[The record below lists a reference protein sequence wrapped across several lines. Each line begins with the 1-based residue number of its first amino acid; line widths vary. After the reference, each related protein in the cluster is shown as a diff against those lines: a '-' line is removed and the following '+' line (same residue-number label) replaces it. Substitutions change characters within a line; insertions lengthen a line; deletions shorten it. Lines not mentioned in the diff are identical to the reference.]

1 MAADGGGRGGVD
13 HGEGAV
19 SAPALF
25 GVERSAK
32 GARWIGCAVD
42 DRLALALSQRHALP
56 EIVARVLAARGI
68 GLDDAPAFL
77 NPTLR
82 ALLPDPSVLRDMDRA
97 AERIARAVT
106 GGEGIAVFG
115 DYDVDGATSTALMVR
130 YLRAVGVEPQIHIP
144 DRIAEGYGPNAQALE
159 KLRAGGAGLVVTV
172 DCGTTAF
179 DALEGAAASGL
190 DVVVIDHHTAEPR
203 LPKVS
208 AVVNPNRLDQDPG
221 LGQLAACGVTF
232 LALVAL
238 NRVLR
243 QAGVFANRK
252 EPDLMALLDLVALG
266 TICDVVPL
274 TGLNRALVG
283 QGLKVMAQRRNT
295 GLAALAD
302 VARVTETV
310 DAYHAGYILGPRINA
325 GGRIGRADLGARLLA
340 TEDKAEAARIAV
352 LLDEHNVD
360 RKTVEAEVM
369 AAAIAQ
375 VEAPKTG
382 MADAGPVILVAGEG
396 WHPGVVGIV
405 AGRLRER
412 YGRPSCVVG
421 FEGGIGKASGR
432 SVPGVDL
439 GAAVIAARQA
449 GLLLSGGGH
458 RMAAGFSVRQE
469 RVAELRAYLT
479 EHIDGQ
485 VAAQPGEPM
494 VPLVEL
500 DGTLVVEAATVEL
513 AETLSRLGPYG
524 AGNAEPRFALPRVRV
539 VAASVVGSG
548 GHVACTLVGPDGG
561 RLRAIAFRC
570 ADQPV
575 GQALLR
581 RDALLHVAGTLR
593 LDRWNGNVR
602 VQLFIDDVA
611 PLWAEN
617 A

>member
-1 MAADGGGRGGVD
+1 LTA
-13 HGEGAV
+13 
-19 SAPALF
+19 ALF

-32 GARWIGCAVD
+32 GARWIGRAVD

-252 EPDLMALLDLVALG
+252 EPDLLAMLDLVALG

-340 TEDKAEAARIAV
+340 TEDKAEAARIAA

-449 GLLLSGGGH
+449 GLLLTGGGH

-469 RVAELRAYLT
+469 RIAELRAYLT
-479 EHIDGQ
+479 EHVDGQ

-593 LDRWNGNVR
+593 IDRWNGNAR

>member
-1 MAADGGGRGGVD
+1 MAADGGGRGGAGDV
-13 HGEGAV
+13 HKAGAV

-32 GARWIGCAVD
+32 GARWIGRAAD

-56 EIVARVLAARGI
+56 EIVARVLAARGV

-115 DYDVDGATSTALMVR
+115 DYDVDGATSTALMTR

-232 LALVAL
+232 LTLVAL
-238 NRVLR
+238 NRTLR
-243 QAGVFANRK
+243 KAGAFAGRA

-283 QGLKVMAQRRNT
+283 QGLKVLAQRRNT

-310 DAYHAGYILGPRINA
+310 DAYHVGYILGPRINA

-340 TEDKAEAARIAV
+340 TEDKAEAARIAA

-375 VEAPKTG
+375 VEA
-382 MADAGPVILVAGEG
+382 ADSGPVIVIAGEG

-421 FEGGIGKASGR
+421 VEGGIGKASGR

-458 RMAAGFSVRQE
+458 RMAAGFTVRQE
-469 RVAELRAYLT
+469 RVAELRAYLI

-513 AETLSRLGPYG
+513 AETLCRLGPYG
-524 AGNAEPRFALPRVRV
+524 AGNPEPRFALPRVRV

-575 GQALLR
+575 GHALLR

-602 VQLFIDDVA
+602 VQLFIEDVA
-611 PLWAEN
+611 PLWGTESA
-617 A
+617 

>member
-1 MAADGGGRGGVD
+1 MAADGGGRGGLD

-32 GARWIGCAVD
+32 GARWVGRAAD

-56 EIVARVLAARGI
+56 ELVARVLAARGI

-130 YLRAVGVEPQIHIP
+130 YLRGLGVEPQIHIP

-203 LPKVS
+203 LPKVT

-238 NRVLR
+238 NRTLR
-243 QAGVFANRK
+243 QAGAFAGRA

-340 TEDKAEAARIAV
+340 TEDKAEAARIAA

-375 VEAPKTG
+375 VEA
-382 MADAGPVILVAGEG
+382 AESGPVILIAGEG

-421 FEGGIGKASGR
+421 LEGGIGKASGR

-458 RMAAGFSVRQE
+458 RMAAGFTVRQE
-469 RVAELRAYLT
+469 RVADLRAFLV

-485 VAAQPGEPM
+485 VNEPM

-513 AETLSRLGPYG
+513 AETLCRLGPYG
-524 AGNAEPRFALPRVRV
+524 AGNPEPRFALPRVRV

-575 GQALLR
+575 GQVLLR

-593 LDRWNGNVR
+593 LDRWNGNTR

-611 PLWAEN
+611 PVWGAES

>member
-1 MAADGGGRGGVD
+1 MTA
-13 HGEGAV
+13 
-19 SAPALF
+19 ALF

-32 GARWIGCAVD
+32 GARWVGRAAD

-56 EIVARVLAARGI
+56 DIVARVLAGRGV
-68 GLDDAPAFL
+68 GLDDAPDFL

-97 AERIARAVT
+97 ADRVAQAVAAR
-106 GGEGIAVFG
+106 EGIAVFG
-115 DYDVDGATSTALMVR
+115 DYDVDGATSTALLVR
-130 YLRAVGVEPQIHIP
+130 VLRALGLDPQIHIP
-144 DRIAEGYGPNAQALE
+144 DRIAEGYGPNAEALE
-159 KLRAGGAGLVVTV
+159 KLRSGGARLVVTV

-179 DALEGAAASGL
+179 DALEGAVAGGL
-190 DVVVIDHHTAEPR
+190 DVVVLDHHTAEAR

-208 AVVNPNRLDQDPG
+208 AVVNPNRLDQSPG

-232 LALVAL
+232 LFAVAL
-238 NRVLR
+238 NRALR
-243 QAGVFANRK
+243 RAGFFSGRP

-283 QGLKVMAQRRNT
+283 QGLRVMRQRRNI

-302 VARVTETV
+302 VARVTEAV
-310 DAYHAGYILGPRINA
+310 DAYHAGYLLGPRINA

-340 TEDKAEAARIAV
+340 TDDRDEAARIAA
-352 LLDEHNVD
+352 LLDTHNVD

-375 VEAPKTG
+375 AEAAG
-382 MADAGPVILVAGEG
+382 AGPMILVAGEG

-412 YGRPSCVVG
+412 YGRPACVIG
-421 FEGGIGKASGR
+421 IEGGIGKASGR
-432 SVPGVDL
+432 SVPGIDL
-439 GAAVIAARQA
+439 GAAVIAARQD

-458 RMAAGFSVRQE
+458 RMAAGFTVRQD
-469 RVAELRAYLT
+469 RIDDLRSYLAT
-479 EHIDGQ
+479 HIDGQ
-485 VAAQPGEPM
+485 TDEPIAP
-494 VPLVEL
+494 VVEI
-500 DGTLVVEAATVEL
+500 DGTLVVEAATVDL
-513 AETLSRLGPYG
+513 AETLARLGPFG
-524 AGNAEPRFALPRVRV
+524 AGNPEPRFALPRARV
-539 VAASVVGSG
+539 VAPAVVGSG

-561 RLRAIAFRC
+561 RLRAIAFRA

-575 GQALLR
+575 GQALLQ
-581 RDALLHVAGTLR
+581 RDALMHVAGTLR
-593 LDRWNGNVR
+593 VDRWNGNTR
-602 VQLFIDDVA
+602 VQLFVEDVA
-611 PLWAEN
+611 PVWAER

>member
-1 MAADGGGRGGVD
+1 MTGAAVAAPS
-13 HGEGAV
+13 EFP
-19 SAPALF
+19 APALF
-25 GVERSAK
+25 GVESSAK
-32 GARWIGCAVD
+32 GARWIGRAAD
-42 DRLALALSQRHALP
+42 DRLALALAQRHALP

-68 GLDDAPAFL
+68 GLDDAKDFL

-97 AERIARAVT
+97 ADRIARAVT
-106 GGEGIAVFG
+106 SGEGIAIFG
-115 DYDVDGATSTALMVR
+115 DYDVDGATSTALLTR

-179 DALEGAAASGL
+179 EALEGAMGSGL
-190 DVVVIDHHTAEPR
+190 DIVVIDHHTAEPR
-203 LPKVS
+203 LPKVA

-221 LGQLAACGVTF
+221 LGQLAACGVVF

-243 QAGVFANRK
+243 RAGLFANRP

-283 QGLKVMAQRRNT
+283 QGLKVMAQRRNI

-310 DAYHAGYILGPRINA
+310 DAYHAGYLLGPRINA

-340 TEDKAEAARIAV
+340 TEDREEATRIAA

-360 RKTVEAEVM
+360 RKTVEADVM
-369 AAAIAQ
+369 AKAIAQ
-375 VEAPKTG
+375 AEAAG
-382 MADAGPVILVAGEG
+382 AGPMILVAGEG

-412 YGRPSCVVG
+412 YGRPACVVG

-458 RMAAGFSVRQE
+458 RMAAGFTVRQDLI
-469 RVAELRAYLT
+469 AELHDFLSS
-479 EHIDGQ
+479 HIHGQ
-485 VAAQPGEPM
+485 SDAPM
-494 VPLVEL
+494 VPVVEL
-500 DGTLVVEAATVEL
+500 DGTLVVEAATVAL
-513 AETLSRLGPYG
+513 AETLAKLGPYG
-524 AGNAEPRFALPRVRV
+524 AGNPEPRFALPRVRV

-548 GHVACTLVGPDGG
+548 GHVACTLVGPDNG

-581 RDALLHVAGTLR
+581 RDALVHVAGTLR
-593 LDRWNGNVR
+593 LDRWNGNLR
-602 VQLFIDDVA
+602 VQLFIEDVA
-611 PLWAEN
+611 PVWAES

>member
-1 MAADGGGRGGVD
+1 MTG
-13 HGEGAV
+13 
-19 SAPALF
+19 PALF

-32 GARWIGCAVD
+32 GARWIGRAAD

-56 EIVARVLAARGI
+56 EIVARVLAARGVS
-68 GLDDAPAFL
+68 LDDAPAFL

-97 AERIARAVT
+97 AARIARAVT
-106 GGEGIAVFG
+106 AGEGIAVFG

-130 YLRAVGVEPQIHIP
+130 YLRALGIEPQIHIP

-203 LPKVS
+203 LPKVA

-243 QAGVFANRK
+243 QAGIFANRK
-252 EPDLMALLDLVALG
+252 EPDLLALLDLVALG

-340 TEDKAEAARIAV
+340 TEDKAEAARIAA

-375 VEAPKTG
+375 VEASE
-382 MADAGPVILVAGEG
+382 AGPVILVAGEG

-458 RMAAGFSVRQE
+458 RMAAGFTVRQE
-469 RVAELRAYLT
+469 RLAELRTYLA

-485 VAAQPGEPM
+485 VDEPM

-513 AETLSRLGPYG
+513 AETLCCLGPFG
-524 AGNAEPRFALPRVRV
+524 AGNPEPRFALPRVRV

-593 LDRWNGNVR
+593 LDRWNGNTR

>member
-1 MAADGGGRGGVD
+1 MTG
-13 HGEGAV
+13 
-19 SAPALF
+19 PALF

-32 GARWIGCAVD
+32 GARWIGRAAD

-56 EIVARVLAARGI
+56 EIVARVLAARGV

-97 AERIARAVT
+97 AARIARAVT
-106 GGEGIAVFG
+106 AGEGIAVFG
-115 DYDVDGATSTALMVR
+115 DYDVDGATSTALLVR
-130 YLRAVGVEPQIHIP
+130 YLRALGIEPQIHIP

-179 DALEGAAASGL
+179 DALEGAAGL

-203 LPKVS
+203 LPKVA

-238 NRVLR
+238 NRALR
-243 QAGVFANRK
+243 QAGVFANRT
-252 EPDLMALLDLVALG
+252 EPDLLALLDLVALG

-340 TEDKAEAARIAV
+340 TEDRAEAARIAA

-375 VEAPKTG
+375 VEA
-382 MADAGPVILVAGEG
+382 AEAGPVILVAGEG

-449 GLLLSGGGH
+449 
-458 RMAAGFSVRQE
+458 
-469 RVAELRAYLT
+469 
-479 EHIDGQ
+479 
-485 VAAQPGEPM
+485 
-494 VPLVEL
+494 
-500 DGTLVVEAATVEL
+500 
-513 AETLSRLGPYG
+513 
-524 AGNAEPRFALPRVRV
+524 
-539 VAASVVGSG
+539 
-548 GHVACTLVGPDGG
+548 
-561 RLRAIAFRC
+561 
-570 ADQPV
+570 
-575 GQALLR
+575 
-581 RDALLHVAGTLR
+581 
-593 LDRWNGNVR
+593 
-602 VQLFIDDVA
+602 
-611 PLWAEN
+611 
-617 A
+617 

>member
-1 MAADGGGRGGVD
+1 MTGAAVAAPSP
-13 HGEGAV
+13 EF
-19 SAPALF
+19 PALF
-25 GVERSAK
+25 GVESSAK
-32 GARWIGCAVD
+32 GARWIGRAAD
-42 DRLALALSQRHALP
+42 DRLALALAQRHALP

-68 GLDDAPAFL
+68 GLDDAKDFL

-97 AERIARAVT
+97 ADRIARAVT
-106 GGEGIAVFG
+106 AGEGIAIFG
-115 DYDVDGATSTALMVR
+115 DYDVDGATSTALLTR

-179 DALEGAAASGL
+179 EALEGAMGSGL

-203 LPKVS
+203 LPKVA

-221 LGQLAACGVTF
+221 LGQLAACGVVF

-243 QAGVFANRK
+243 RAGLFANRP

-283 QGLKVMAQRRNT
+283 QGLKVMAQRRNI

-310 DAYHAGYILGPRINA
+310 DAYHAGYLLGPRINA

-340 TEDKAEAARIAV
+340 TEDREEATRIAA

-360 RKTVEAEVM
+360 RKTVEADVM
-369 AAAIAQ
+369 AKAIAQ
-375 VEAPKTG
+375 AEA
-382 MADAGPVILVAGEG
+382 AAAGPVILVSGEG

-412 YGRPSCVVG
+412 YGRPACVVG

-458 RMAAGFSVRQE
+458 RMAAGFTVRQDLI
-469 RVAELRAYLT
+469 ADLHTFLSS
-479 EHIDGQ
+479 HIDGQ
-485 VAAQPGEPM
+485 GDAPM
-494 VPLVEL
+494 VPVVEL
-500 DGTLVVEAATVEL
+500 DGTLVVEAATVAL
-513 AETLSRLGPYG
+513 AETLAKLGPYG
-524 AGNAEPRFALPRVRV
+524 AGNPEPRFALPRVRV

-548 GHVACTLVGPDGG
+548 GHVACTLVGPDSG

-581 RDALLHVAGTLR
+581 RDALVHVAGTLR
-593 LDRWNGNVR
+593 LDRWNGNLR
-602 VQLFIDDVA
+602 VQLFIEDVA
-611 PLWAEN
+611 PVWAES

>member
-1 MAADGGGRGGVD
+1 MTG
-13 HGEGAV
+13 
-19 SAPALF
+19 PALF

-32 GARWIGCAVD
+32 GARWIARAAD

-56 EIVARVLAARGI
+56 EIVARVLAARGV

-106 GGEGIAVFG
+106 AGEGIAVFG

-130 YLRAVGVEPQIHIP
+130 YLRALGIEPQIHIP

-179 DALEGAAASGL
+179 DALEGAAGL

-203 LPKVS
+203 LPKVA

-238 NRVLR
+238 NRALR
-243 QAGVFANRK
+243 QAGAFASRK
-252 EPDLMALLDLVALG
+252 EPDLLALLDLVALG

-340 TEDKAEAARIAV
+340 TEDKAEAARIAA

-375 VEAPKTG
+375 VEA
-382 MADAGPVILVAGEG
+382 AEAGPVILVAGEG

-458 RMAAGFSVRQE
+458 RMAAGFTVRQE
-469 RVAELRAYLT
+469 RLAELRTYLA

-485 VAAQPGEPM
+485 VDEPM

-513 AETLSRLGPYG
+513 AETLGRLGPFG
-524 AGNAEPRFALPRVRV
+524 AGNPEPRFALPRVRV
-539 VAASVVGSG
+539 VAPSVVGSG

-593 LDRWNGNVR
+593 IDRWNGNTR

>member
-1 MAADGGGRGGVD
+1 MADGGGGRGGVN

-32 GARWIGCAVD
+32 GARWIGRAAD

-56 EIVARVLAARGI
+56 ELVARVLAARGI

-106 GGEGIAVFG
+106 AGEGIAVFG
-115 DYDVDGATSTALMVR
+115 DYDVDGATSTALMTR
-130 YLRAVGVEPQIHIP
+130 YLRAVGIEPQIHIP

-179 DALEGAAASGL
+179 DALEGAAGV
-190 DVVVIDHHTAEPR
+190 DIVVLDHHTAEPR
-203 LPKVS
+203 LPKVA

-238 NRVLR
+238 NRTLR
-243 QAGVFANRK
+243 KAGLFANRP

-283 QGLKVMAQRRNT
+283 QGLKVMAQRCNT

-340 TEDKAEAARIAV
+340 TEDKAEAARIAA

-375 VEAPKTG
+375 VEAS
-382 MADAGPVILVAGEG
+382 DAGPVILVAGEG

-458 RMAAGFSVRQE
+458 RMAAGFTVRQE
-469 RVAELRAYLT
+469 QVAELRAYLT

-500 DGTLVVEAATVEL
+500 DGTLMVEAATVEL
-513 AETLSRLGPYG
+513 AETLCRLGPYG
-524 AGNAEPRFALPRVRV
+524 AGNPEPRFALPRVRV
-539 VAASVVGSG
+539 VAASVVGG

-611 PLWAEN
+611 PVWGSESA
-617 A
+617 

>member
-1 MAADGGGRGGVD
+1 MTV
-13 HGEGAV
+13 
-19 SAPALF
+19 ALF

-32 GARWIGCAVD
+32 GARWVGCAVD

-77 NPTLR
+77 APTLR

-130 YLRAVGVEPQIHIP
+130 YLRALGIEPQIHIP

-179 DALEGAAASGL
+179 DALEGAAGL

-252 EPDLMALLDLVALG
+252 EPDLLAMLDLVALG

-340 TEDKAEAARIAV
+340 TEDKAEAARIAA

-369 AAAIAQ
+369 TAAIAQ
-375 VEAPKTG
+375 VEA
-382 MADAGPVILVAGEG
+382 AEAGPVILVAGEG

-469 RVAELRAYLT
+469 RLAELRAYLV

-513 AETLSRLGPYG
+513 AETLAKLGPYG
-524 AGNAEPRFALPRVRV
+524 AGNPEPRFALPRVRV

-593 LDRWNGNVR
+593 IDRWNGNVR

>member
-1 MAADGGGRGGVD
+1 MAADGGRRRGVD

-32 GARWIGCAVD
+32 GARWVGRAVD

-243 QAGVFANRK
+243 QAGVFAGRA

-340 TEDKAEAARIAV
+340 TEDKAEAARIAA

-369 AAAIAQ
+369 AAATAQ
-375 VEAPKTG
+375 VEAT
-382 MADAGPVILVAGEG
+382 DSGPVILVAGEG

-593 LDRWNGNVR
+593 LDRWNGTIR

>member
-1 MAADGGGRGGVD
+1 MTA
-13 HGEGAV
+13 
-19 SAPALF
+19 ALF

-32 GARWIGCAVD
+32 GARWVGRAAD

-56 EIVARVLAARGI
+56 DIVARVLAGRGV
-68 GLDDAPAFL
+68 GLDDAPDFL

-97 AERIARAVT
+97 ADRVAQAVAAR
-106 GGEGIAVFG
+106 EGIAVFG
-115 DYDVDGATSTALMVR
+115 DYDVDGATSTALLVR
-130 YLRAVGVEPQIHIP
+130 VLRALGLDPQIHIP
-144 DRIAEGYGPNAQALE
+144 DRIAEGYGPNAEALE
-159 KLRAGGAGLVVTV
+159 KLRSGGARLVVTV

-179 DALEGAAASGL
+179 DALEGAVAGGL
-190 DVVVIDHHTAEPR
+190 DVVVLDHHTAEAR

-208 AVVNPNRLDQDPG
+208 AVVNPNRLDQGPG

-232 LALVAL
+232 LFAVAL
-238 NRVLR
+238 NRALR
-243 QAGVFANRK
+243 RAGFFSGRP

-283 QGLKVMAQRRNT
+283 QGLRVMRQRRNI

-302 VARVTETV
+302 VARVTEAV
-310 DAYHAGYILGPRINA
+310 DAYHAGYLLGPRINA

-340 TEDKAEAARIAV
+340 TDDRDEAARIAA
-352 LLDEHNVD
+352 LLDTHNVD

-375 VEAPKTG
+375 AEAAG
-382 MADAGPVILVAGEG
+382 AGPMILVAGEG

-412 YGRPSCVVG
+412 YGRPACVIG
-421 FEGGIGKASGR
+421 IEGGIGKASGR
-432 SVPGVDL
+432 SVPGIDL
-439 GAAVIAARQA
+439 GAAVIAARQD

-458 RMAAGFSVRQE
+458 RMAAGFTVRQD
-469 RVAELRAYLT
+469 RIDDLRSYLAT
-479 EHIDGQ
+479 HIDGQ
-485 VAAQPGEPM
+485 TDEPVAP
-494 VPLVEL
+494 VVEI
-500 DGTLVVEAATVEL
+500 DGTLVVEAATVDL
-513 AETLSRLGPYG
+513 AETLARLGPFG
-524 AGNAEPRFALPRVRV
+524 AGNPEPRFALPRARV
-539 VAASVVGSG
+539 VAPAVVGSG

-561 RLRAIAFRC
+561 RLRAIAFRA

-575 GQALLR
+575 GQALLQ
-581 RDALLHVAGTLR
+581 RDALMHVAGTLR
-593 LDRWNGNVR
+593 VDRWNGNMR
-602 VQLFIDDVA
+602 VQLFVEDVA
-611 PLWAEN
+611 PVWAER

>member
-1 MAADGGGRGGVD
+1 MTGAAVAAPSP
-13 HGEGAV
+13 EFP
-19 SAPALF
+19 APALF
-25 GVERSAK
+25 GVESSAK
-32 GARWIGCAVD
+32 GARWIGRAAD
-42 DRLALALSQRHALP
+42 DRLALALAQRHALP

-68 GLDDAPAFL
+68 GLDDAKDFL

-82 ALLPDPSVLRDMDRA
+82 ALLPDPLVLRDMDRA
-97 AERIARAVT
+97 ADRIARAVT
-106 GGEGIAVFG
+106 SGEGIAIFG
-115 DYDVDGATSTALMVR
+115 DYDVDGATSTALLTR

-179 DALEGAAASGL
+179 EALEGAMGSGL

-203 LPKVS
+203 LPRVA

-221 LGQLAACGVTF
+221 LGQLAACGVVF

-243 QAGVFANRK
+243 RAGLFANRA

-283 QGLKVMAQRRNT
+283 QGLKVMAQRRNI

-310 DAYHAGYILGPRINA
+310 DAYHAGYLLGPRINA

-340 TEDKAEAARIAV
+340 TEDREEATRIAA

-360 RKTVEAEVM
+360 RKTVEADVM
-369 AAAIAQ
+369 ARAIAQ
-375 VEAPKTG
+375 AEAAG
-382 MADAGPVILVAGEG
+382 AGPMILVAGEG

-412 YGRPSCVVG
+412 YGRPACVVG

-458 RMAAGFSVRQE
+458 RMAAGFTVRQDLI
-469 RVAELRAYLT
+469 AELHDFLSS
-479 EHIDGQ
+479 HIHGQ
-485 VAAQPGEPM
+485 SNAPM
-494 VPLVEL
+494 VPVVEL
-500 DGTLVVEAATVEL
+500 DGTLVVEAATVGL
-513 AETLSRLGPYG
+513 AETLAKLGPYG
-524 AGNAEPRFALPRVRV
+524 AGNPEPRFALPRVRV

-548 GHVACTLVGPDGG
+548 GHVACTLVGPDNG

-570 ADQPV
+570 ADQPL

-581 RDALLHVAGTLR
+581 RDALVHVAGTLR
-593 LDRWNGNVR
+593 LDRWNGNLR
-602 VQLFIDDVA
+602 VQLFIEDVA
-611 PLWAEN
+611 PVWAES

>member
-1 MAADGGGRGGVD
+1 MTA
-13 HGEGAV
+13 
-19 SAPALF
+19 ALF

-32 GARWIGCAVD
+32 GARWIGRAAD

-56 EIVARVLAARGI
+56 EIVARVLAARGV

-97 AERIARAVT
+97 AARIARAVT
-106 GGEGIAVFG
+106 AGEGIAVFG

-130 YLRAVGVEPQIHIP
+130 YLRALGIEPQIHIP

-179 DALEGAAASGL
+179 DALEGAAGL

-203 LPKVS
+203 LPKVA

-238 NRVLR
+238 NRALR
-243 QAGVFANRK
+243 KLGVFANRT
-252 EPDLMALLDLVALG
+252 EPDLLALLDLVALG

-340 TEDKAEAARIAV
+340 TEDKAEAARIAA

-369 AAAIAQ
+369 AAAIGQ
-375 VEAPKTG
+375 VEA
-382 MADAGPVILVAGEG
+382 AEAGPVILVAGEG

-458 RMAAGFSVRQE
+458 RMAAGFTVRQE
-469 RVAELRAYLT
+469 RLAELRTYLA

-485 VAAQPGEPM
+485 VDEPM

-513 AETLSRLGPYG
+513 AETLSCLGPFG
-524 AGNAEPRFALPRVRV
+524 AGNPEPRFALPRVRV

-593 LDRWNGNVR
+593 IDRWNGNTR

>member
-1 MAADGGGRGGVD
+1 MTA
-13 HGEGAV
+13 
-19 SAPALF
+19 ALF

-32 GARWIGCAVD
+32 GARWIGRAVD

-252 EPDLMALLDLVALG
+252 EPDLLAMLDLVALG

-340 TEDKAEAARIAV
+340 TEDKAEAARIAA

-449 GLLLSGGGH
+449 GLLLTGGGH

-469 RVAELRAYLT
+469 RIAELRAYLT
-479 EHIDGQ
+479 EHVDGQ

-593 LDRWNGNVR
+593 IDRWNGNAR

>member
-1 MAADGGGRGGVD
+1 MTG
-13 HGEGAV
+13 
-19 SAPALF
+19 PALF

-32 GARWIGCAVD
+32 GARWIGRAAD

-56 EIVARVLAARGI
+56 EIVARVLAARGVS
-68 GLDDAPAFL
+68 LDDAPAFL

-106 GGEGIAVFG
+106 AGEGIAVFG

-130 YLRAVGVEPQIHIP
+130 YLRALGIEPQIHIP

-179 DALEGAAASGL
+179 DALEGAAGL

-203 LPKVS
+203 LPKVA

-238 NRVLR
+238 NRALR
-243 QAGVFANRK
+243 QAGMFANRK
-252 EPDLMALLDLVALG
+252 EPDLLALLDLVALG

-340 TEDKAEAARIAV
+340 TEDKAEAARIAA

-369 AAAIAQ
+369 AAATAL
-375 VEAPKTG
+375 VEASE
-382 MADAGPVILVAGEG
+382 AGPVILVAGEG

-458 RMAAGFSVRQE
+458 RMAAGFTVRQE
-469 RVAELRAYLT
+469 RLAELRTYLA

-485 VAAQPGEPM
+485 VDEPM

-513 AETLSRLGPYG
+513 AETLCRLGPFG
-524 AGNAEPRFALPRVRV
+524 AGNPEPRFALPRVRV

-593 LDRWNGNVR
+593 IDRWNGNTR

>member
-1 MAADGGGRGGVD
+1 MADGGGRGGVD
-13 HGEGAV
+13 HGDGALTG
-19 SAPALF
+19 PALF

-32 GARWIGCAVD
+32 GARWIGRAAD
-42 DRLALALSQRHALP
+42 DRLALALGQRHALP
-56 EIVARVLAARGI
+56 ELVARVLAARGV

-97 AERIARAVT
+97 AERVARAVT
-106 GGEGIAVFG
+106 AGEGIAVFG

-130 YLRAVGVEPQIHIP
+130 YLRALGIEPQIHIP

-203 LPKVS
+203 LPKVT

-238 NRVLR
+238 NRTLR
-243 QAGVFANRK
+243 KAGAFAGRP
-252 EPDLMALLDLVALG
+252 EPDLLALLDLVALG

-283 QGLKVMAQRRNT
+283 QGLRVLAQRRNI

-340 TEDKAEAARIAV
+340 TDDRAEAARIAA

-375 VEAPKTG
+375 VEA
-382 MADAGPVILVAGEG
+382 AESGPVILVAGEG

-458 RMAAGFSVRQE
+458 RMAAGFTVRQE
-469 RVAELRAYLT
+469 RLAELRRYLA

-485 VAAQPGEPM
+485 VDEPM
-494 VPLVEL
+494 VPLVEI

-513 AETLSRLGPYG
+513 AETLCRLGPFG
-524 AGNAEPRFALPRVRV
+524 AGNPEPRFALPRVRV

-575 GQALLR
+575 GRALLR

>member
-1 MAADGGGRGGVD
+1 MAADGGGRGGIGD
-13 HGEGAV
+13 DRKAEAV

-25 GVERSAK
+25 GVECSAK
-32 GARWIGCAVD
+32 GARWIGRAAD

-56 EIVARVLAARGI
+56 ELVARVLAARGV

-82 ALLPDPSVLRDMDRA
+82 ALLPDPSVLRDMERA
-97 AERIARAVT
+97 AERIARAVA

-115 DYDVDGATSTALMVR
+115 DYDVDGATSTALLVR
-130 YLRAVGVEPQIHIP
+130 YLRALGVEPQIHIP

-179 DALEGAAASGL
+179 DALEGADGL
-190 DVVVIDHHTAEPR
+190 DIVVLDHHTAEPR
-203 LPKVS
+203 LPKVA

-238 NRVLR
+238 NRTLR
-243 QAGVFANRK
+243 KAGFFAGRA
-252 EPDLMALLDLVALG
+252 EPDLLALLDLVALG

-283 QGLKVMAQRRNT
+283 QGLKVMAQRRNI

-340 TEDKAEAARIAV
+340 TDDRAEAARIAA

-375 VEAPKTG
+375 VEASES
-382 MADAGPVILVAGEG
+382 GPMILVAGEG

-421 FEGGIGKASGR
+421 IEGGVGKASGR

-458 RMAAGFSVRQE
+458 RMAAGFTVRQE
-469 RVAELRAYLT
+469 RLAELRSFLA
-479 EHIDGQ
+479 EHVDGQ
-485 VAAQPGEPM
+485 TDEPM
-494 VPLVEL
+494 VPVIEL

-513 AETLSRLGPYG
+513 AETLCRLGPYG
-524 AGNAEPRFALPRVRV
+524 AGNPEPRFALPRVRV
-539 VAASVVGSG
+539 VAPSVVGG

-575 GQALLR
+575 GRALLR
-581 RDALLHVAGTLR
+581 RDALMHVAGTLR
-593 LDRWNGNVR
+593 LDRWNGNTR

-611 PLWAEN
+611 PLWAES

>member
-1 MAADGGGRGGVD
+1 MRGLCHEDG
-13 HGEGAV
+13 ALT
-19 SAPALF
+19 AALF

-32 GARWIGCAVD
+32 GARWIGRAAD

-56 EIVARVLAARGI
+56 ELVARVLAARGI
-68 GLDDAPAFL
+68 GLDDASAFL

-106 GGEGIAVFG
+106 AGEGIAVFG
-115 DYDVDGATSTALMVR
+115 DYDVDGATSTALMTR

-179 DALEGAAASGL
+179 DALEGAAGV
-190 DVVVIDHHTAEPR
+190 DIVVLDHHTAEPR
-203 LPKVS
+203 LPKVA

-238 NRVLR
+238 NRTLR
-243 QAGVFANRK
+243 KVGLFANRP

-302 VARVTETV
+302 VARVAETV

-340 TEDKAEAARIAV
+340 TEDKAEAARIAA

-375 VEAPKTG
+375 VEAS
-382 MADAGPVILVAGEG
+382 DAGPVILVAGEG

-458 RMAAGFSVRQE
+458 RMAAGFTVRQE

-479 EHIDGQ
+479 DHIDGQ

-513 AETLSRLGPYG
+513 AETLCRLGPYG
-524 AGNAEPRFALPRVRV
+524 AGNPEPRFALPRVRV
-539 VAASVVGSG
+539 VAASVVGG

-611 PLWAEN
+611 PVWGAES

>member
-1 MAADGGGRGGVD
+1 MADGGGGRGGLD

-32 GARWIGCAVD
+32 GARWIGRAAD

-56 EIVARVLAARGI
+56 ELVARVLAARGV
-68 GLDDAPAFL
+68 GLEDAPAFL
-77 NPTLR
+77 APTLR

-115 DYDVDGATSTALMVR
+115 DYDVDGATSTALLVR
-130 YLRAVGVEPQIHIP
+130 YLRALGVEPQIHIP

-190 DVVVIDHHTAEPR
+190 DIVVLDHHTAEPR
-203 LPKVS
+203 LPKVA

-238 NRVLR
+238 NRTLR
-243 QAGVFANRK
+243 QAGVFANRA

-340 TEDKAEAARIAV
+340 TEDRAEAARIAA

-375 VEAPKTG
+375 VEASES
-382 MADAGPVILVAGEG
+382 GPVILVAGEG

-421 FEGGIGKASGR
+421 VEGGIGKASGR

-458 RMAAGFSVRQE
+458 RMAAGFTVRQE
-469 RVAELRAYLT
+469 RMAELRAFLA

-485 VAAQPGEPM
+485 VDEPM

-500 DGTLVVEAATVEL
+500 DGTLVVEAATVDL
-513 AETLSRLGPYG
+513 AETLCRLGPFG
-524 AGNAEPRFALPRVRV
+524 AGNPEPRFALPRVRV
-539 VAASVVGSG
+539 VAPSVVGG

-602 VQLFIDDVA
+602 VQLFVEDVA

>member
-1 MAADGGGRGGVD
+1 VD
-13 HGEGAV
+13 HGDGALTG
-19 SAPALF
+19 PARF

-32 GARWIGCAVD
+32 GARWIGRAAD
-42 DRLALALSQRHALP
+42 DRLALALGQRHALP
-56 EIVARVLAARGI
+56 ELVARVLAARGV

-106 GGEGIAVFG
+106 AGEGIAVFG

-130 YLRAVGVEPQIHIP
+130 YLRALGIEPQIHIP

-203 LPKVS
+203 LPKVT

-238 NRVLR
+238 NRTLR
-243 QAGVFANRK
+243 KAGAFAGRP
-252 EPDLMALLDLVALG
+252 EPDLLALLDLVALG

-283 QGLKVMAQRRNT
+283 QGLRVLAQRRNI

-340 TEDKAEAARIAV
+340 TDDRAEAARIAA

-375 VEAPKTG
+375 VEA
-382 MADAGPVILVAGEG
+382 AESGPVILVAGEG

-458 RMAAGFSVRQE
+458 RMAAGFTVRQE
-469 RVAELRAYLT
+469 RLAELRRYLA

-485 VAAQPGEPM
+485 VDEPM
-494 VPLVEL
+494 VPLVEI

-513 AETLSRLGPYG
+513 AETLCRLGPFG
-524 AGNAEPRFALPRVRV
+524 AGNPEPCFALPRVRV

-575 GQALLR
+575 GRALLR